1 MKLFIVLLF
10 IFTSFTFCQN
20 LESDSLEVKPP
31 QIGLDKVKH
40 TAISCLLTLSGQ
52 YILVNKNKFAESNAL
67 SYSIG
72 ASTMVG
78 LTKEIDDME
87 RSGRKFDWGDMIA
100 NFVGIGIAIFII
112 SN

>member
-1 MKLFIVLLF
+1 MKVFIISLFVSANF
-10 IFTSFTFCQN
+10 IFCQN
-20 LESDSLEVKPP
+20 TESDSSKVKSH
-31 QIGLDKVKH
+31 QIGFDKVKH

-52 YILVNKNKFAESNAL
+52 YILVNKNKFDESNAL
-67 SYSIG
+67 LYSIS

-78 LTKEIDDME
+78 LTKEINDME
-87 RSGRKFDWGDMIA
+87 RRGRKFDGGDMIA